1 MDSDQTATLA
11 ETLSAQAHGIVL
23 AWSFYNRSTAA
34 AESYNWRYTFVP
46 KSHAL
51 GCGVGD
57 SWFNEGKLVTKYVYV
72 NDGKIVGNSSNI
84 AFDTYAGLS
93 RDSRLSALRYVIGV

>member
-1 MDSDQTATLA
+1 MAGDQMIN
-11 ETLSAQAHGIVL
+11 LSENPSEQIHGIVL
-23 AWSFYNRSTAA
+23 AWSFYNRSTAT

-46 KSHAL
+46 RSHAP

-72 NDGKIVGNSSNI
+72 NDGNIVGNASNI
-84 AFDTYAGLS
+84 ASDTYAGLA